1 MCDTTAQTGAGETQQ
16 HTTTQQIDRSIDL
29 SIYPLEVFERLI
41 PRQIYLFFIYYFLCF
56 LFDSLLCDMETLVS
70 SSGFSLTFF
79 SPFESHKRVFCL
91 NGYNWRTLDK
101 PSGVVHSSARTL
113 IEHQMGDSATLVT
126 DGCLTVWPVCDAERW
141 LNTPQY
147 THYLCDWWIVLVL
160 AGNSVS
166 MNIYVPLLFIPIN
179 SNNIGDKA
187 PEALS
192 TRAKAIEQRW
202 AN

>member
-79 SPFESHKRVFCL
+79 PLLNLINVSFVSTDITGELWISHLESCILLHARWLSIRWATQRRSSLMVVWQCDQCVMLKGDWIHPNTHTICVIDESCWCWLEILCPWTFMYHCCL
-91 NGYNWRTLDK
+91 FLSILT
-101 PSGVVHSSARTL
+101 
-113 IEHQMGDSATLVT
+113 TLVT
-126 DGCLTVWPVCDAERW
+126 KL
-141 LNTPQY
+141 
-147 THYLCDWWIVLVL
+147 
-160 AGNSVS
+160 
-166 MNIYVPLLFIPIN
+166 
-179 SNNIGDKA
+179 
-187 PEALS
+187 
-192 TRAKAIEQRW
+192 QRL
-202 AN
+202 